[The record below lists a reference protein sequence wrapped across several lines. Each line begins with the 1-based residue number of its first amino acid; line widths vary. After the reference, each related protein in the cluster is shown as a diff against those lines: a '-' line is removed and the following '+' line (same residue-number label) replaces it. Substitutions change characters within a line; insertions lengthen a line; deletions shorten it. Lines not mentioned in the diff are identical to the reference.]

1 MLSAEESRQQLV
13 ALFRRQGIVDLKA
26 LFMVLETQ
34 SRMSVFRRL
43 TAMGYFSSYSHA
55 GRYYT
60 LRDIPEFDVDGLWHY
75 QGIGFSRHGSLKSTV
90 EHMVAEADA
99 GRTHG
104 ELQVRLQV
112 RVYNTLLDLVRDHR
126 IGREIFTGQYLY
138 VNSDPEVARL
148 QVACRSRQQEAL
160 AAAPLPAAITIEVLA
175 ELIQGASVHADPWR
189 IAARLAARGTSLT
202 AEQVETVFGKYGVK
216 KTALSGSRRSRR

>member
-1 MLSAEESRQQLV
+1 MLSADESRQQLV
-13 ALFRRQGIVDLKA
+13 ALFRRQGIVDLQT
-26 LFMVLETQ
+26 LFTVLETQ

-43 TAMGYFSSYSHA
+43 SAVGYFSSYSHA

-60 LRDIPEFDVDGLWHY
+60 LRDIPQFDVDGLWYY

-112 RVYNTLLDLVRDHR
+112 RVYNTLLDLVRHDR
-126 IGREIFTGQYLY
+126 IGRETFAGQYLY
-138 VNSDPEVARL
+138 VNADPEVARS
-148 QVACRSRQQEAL
+148 QVACRGRQQVAL
-160 AAAPLPAAITIEVLA
+160 AAMPLPAAIVIEVLA
-175 ELIQGASVHADPWR
+175 ELIQGARVHADPHR
-189 IAARLAARGTSLT
+189 IAARLTARGLSLT
-202 AEQVETVFGKYGVK
+202 AEQVETVFSQYGVK
-216 KTALSGSRRSRR
+216 KTAPSRSRRLRH